1 MRQTL
6 LIVWLGGWGIVVLG
20 VLCLWA
26 YLYWKSLKME
36 RAPLFPIHEWMAFA
50 ASLDPPLRD
59 QACEMIQRRR
69 FSWGW
74 RQAFLDWHRRRVR
87 LGLPMKYEDVP
98 HEPIPLQGRPG
109 VYVLAGFGCY
119 KIGYSNDVRSRV
131 ANMNTATP
139 IDLVPVFAFWTEK
152 PQELERELHQKFDQ
166 RRIRREWFQLNRSDL
181 EELACL
187 QARYAEYSVMPLD
200 KQR

>member
-1 MRQTL
+1 MRE
-6 LIVWLGGWGIVVLG
+6 LILTIYLVAWGLIMLAIVGVFAWLRWQGQKL
-20 VLCLWA
+20 
-26 YLYWKSLKME
+26 E

-59 QACEMIQRRR
+59 QACEMIMRRQ

-74 RQAFLDWHRRRVR
+74 RELFLDWHRRRVR
-87 LGLPMKYEDVP
+87 LGQPLRYEDMP
-98 HEPIPLQGRPG
+98 HETIALESRPG
-109 VYVLAGFGCY
+109 VYVLAGFGYY

-139 IDLVPVFAFWTEK
+139 IDLVPVFAFWTDA
-152 PQELERELHQKFDQ
+152 PQALERELHEKFARQ
-166 RRIRREWFQLNRSDL
+166 RVRREWFQLTRADL

-187 QARYAEYSVMPLD
+187 QARYQPWVVNSFEN
-200 KQR
+200 